1 MFKFIAVI
9 CLFMVGCTDAEYK
22 QYSTIGNV
30 GTITC
35 WSGGVMIYTGKSS
48 GKIASENGSD
58 GWFFE
63 DSQTHELIR
72 VSGDCLIRN

>member
-1 MFKFIAVI
+1 MNTYLIVMCAI
-9 CLFMVGCTDAEYK
+9 LVGCTDAEYK
-22 QYSTIGNV
+22 QYSTLGNV

-35 WSGGVMIYTGKSS
+35 WSGGVMIYTGNSS
-48 GKIASENGSD
+48 GKIATEISSD